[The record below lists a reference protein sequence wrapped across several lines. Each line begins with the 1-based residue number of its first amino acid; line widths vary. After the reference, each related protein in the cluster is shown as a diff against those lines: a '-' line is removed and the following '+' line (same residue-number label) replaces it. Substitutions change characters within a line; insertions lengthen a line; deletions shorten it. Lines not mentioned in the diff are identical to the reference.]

1 MNIDSLTHILPKEIS
16 EEINRFKK
24 LDKKFT
30 ELFDEKTKI
39 SQAEELISEIK
50 KNNIDKVVVGGF
62 GWSSDEITK
71 IVNEYILD
79 SKNKYDEIIPLCS
92 INLYSKN
99 PESELLDYIDKGVKG
114 VGELHLNYDE
124 ENIPYYLDSYKDFPE
139 EINSIS
145 DIDIFQEN

>member
-79 SKNKYDEIIPLCS
+79 SKNKYDEITS
-92 INLYSKN
+92 VNRYAR
-99 PESELLDYIDKGVKG
+99 
-114 VGELHLNYDE
+114 
-124 ENIPYYLDSYKDFPE
+124 
-139 EINSIS
+139 
-145 DIDIFQEN
+145 